1 MLITFNRNKM
11 QCNQSKLIHL
21 VIELCVSLK
30 YFSKTSLNVN
40 HNCRVTSTEF
50 TILYE
55 VNKACVMFL
64 LCLNVE
70 KKYRLRPITNVT
82 HARNCLYMSKTN

>member
-1 MLITFNRNKM
+1 M

-55 VNKACVMFL
+55 VNKACVMFYRL
-64 LCLNVE
+64 

-82 HARNCLYMSKTN
+82 HARNCLFMSKTN